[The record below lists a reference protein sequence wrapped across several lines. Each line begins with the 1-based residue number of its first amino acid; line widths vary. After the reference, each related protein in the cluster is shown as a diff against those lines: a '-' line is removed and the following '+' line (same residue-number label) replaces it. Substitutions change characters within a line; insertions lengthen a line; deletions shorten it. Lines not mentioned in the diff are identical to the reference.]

1 MADELLS
8 GTEKA
13 SGTSAPAAAAV
24 AASDRE
30 LEKNT
35 GDTSNAQATS
45 GRETARS
52 KGAQAGASSSKID
65 KDDTTDMSPVDDLK
79 HRLSM
84 WGESAASKA
93 REALYYPPDDDDE
106 DGHGGPNEGQEYEL
120 LLDPNMPEEYIPS
133 FRDIE
138 RDSTSI
144 DGDDIALQ
152 GKKKGKGKRRRQ
164 TKKKKSEVSG
174 DSGSG
179 SGSSTIVG
187 GDDDDDDEEV
197 EDSPYPEVR
206 AAVHNYDTN
215 LPCNTVRAWVIGLTL
230 VVVGASMNTLFSL
243 RQPSISI
250 GTLVAQIIAWPM
262 GHAWAR
268 VMPHR
273 RFNTFGLHWSLN
285 PGPFNVKEHSI
296 IVVMAGVSFTVA
308 YATDI
313 VLAQLV
319 FYKQDFGL
327 IFQLLMVVSSQS
339 IGYGI
344 AGMMRRFL
352 VYPASMIW
360 PGNLVAVT
368 LMNAMYEEAPRPDP
382 TIIGGRMPRY
392 RWFAYVTLG
401 AFLYYFIPGYLAQ
414 FLSVLA
420 IPTFLAPNSPIVN
433 QLFGGAT
440 GLSLLPLT
448 LDWTQVAGFVG
459 SPLIPPWHAIANTLI
474 GVVVFFIFGASVLH
488 YTNTWYGVFLPMSDS
503 STYDNTG
510 ARYNVS
516 RVLTPEFTLDEA
528 AYKAYSPLF
537 LSTTFA
543 MSYGLSFAAIAA
555 LIVYTYLHHSRT
567 IWQQYRNSTSE
578 KPDIHMKLMRK
589 YKEAPG
595 WWYMV
600 LFAITLALGFLT
612 ILAYPTNLAWWAFLL
627 AVAIAFMFSL
637 PIGIIQAVTNNQI
650 GLNVLTEFVFGYI
663 QPGRPLA
670 LMLFKTYGYIT
681 MSQALSF
688 VGDLKFGHYMKI
700 PPRTMFMAQVVAS
713 TFACFIQVAVLNFAL
728 NNIDRVCEPDQPE
741 HFTCPGG
748 RVFFSA
754 SVIWGLL
761 GPARMF
767 SPGQI
772 YSGLF
777 FFFALGAIVPV
788 IIYFVARRW
797 PRSPAKFLMAP
808 LIFGG
813 SGSIPP
819 ATPLNYL
826 SWGVVGF
833 VFQYWVRKRHF
844 AWWSR
849 LNFLT
854 SSGLDLGLALSTL
867 VIFFVF
873 TLNNIDPPSWWGNNV
888 VTSTMDF
895 QDTAIQVVLPEGQT
909 FGPATW

>member
-1 MADELLS
+1 MAGSSD
-8 GTEKA
+8 EKA
-13 SGTSAPAAAAV
+13 SGTPSSSTSATVV
-24 AASDRE
+24 ANDIE
-30 LEKNT
+30 LEL
-35 GDTSNAQATS
+35 DTRNSTERPRH
-45 GRETARS
+45 GGIRETH
-52 KGAQAGASSSKID
+52 GHDGPGASSSATPK
-65 KDDTTDMSPVDDLK
+65 KMSPVDDLK

-84 WGESAASKA
+84 WGESAATKA
-93 REALYYPPDDDDE
+93 REALYYSPDDDDVA
-106 DGHGGPNEGQEYEL
+106 DPQGQEYEL
-120 LLDPNMPEEYIPS
+120 LLDPNLPEEYIPS
-133 FRDIE
+133 LPEDVE
-138 RDSTSI
+138 RDSASFDHDKT
-144 DGDDIALQ
+144 GLTQ
-152 GKKKGKGKRRRQ
+152 GKGKR
-164 TKKKKSEVSG
+164 KSKTV
-174 DSGSG
+174 DASGSH
-179 SGSSTIVG
+179 
-187 GDDDDDDEEV
+187 DDDDDDEEEEE

-206 AAVHNYDTN
+206 AAVRNYDEEM
-215 LPCNTVRAWVIGLTL
+215 PCNTVRAWTIGLTL
-230 VVVGASMNTLFSL
+230 VVIGASANTLFSL
-243 RQPSISI
+243 RSPSISI

-268 VMPHR
+268 VMPER
-273 RFNTFGLHWSLN
+273 RFNTFGLTWSLN
-285 PGPFNVKEHSI
+285 PGPFNIKEHSI
-296 IVVMAGVSFTVA
+296 IVVMAGVSFGVA

-313 VLAQLV
+313 ILAQII

-327 IFQLLMVVSSQS
+327 VFQLFMVVSSQS

-344 AGMMRRFL
+344 AGMMRKFL

-360 PGNLVAVT
+360 PGNLVSVT
-368 LMNAMYEEAPRPDP
+368 LMNAMYEKAPAPDP

-392 RWFAYVTLG
+392 RWFTYVTI
-401 AFLYYFIPGYLAQ
+401 ASALYYFIPGFFAQ

-420 IPTFLAPNSPIVN
+420 IPTFIAPQNVIVN
-433 QLFGGAT
+433 QLFGGST

-474 GVVVFFIFGASVLH
+474 GVIVFFIFGASLLH
-488 YTNTWYGVFLPMSDS
+488 YTNTWYGIFLPMSDS

-510 ARYNVS
+510 AAYNVT
-516 RVLTPEFTLDEA
+516 RVLTPDFTLDVD

-543 MSYGLSFAAIAA
+543 MSYGLSFAAITS
-555 LIVYTYLHHSRT
+555 LIVYTYLHHSST
-567 IWQQYRNSTSE
+567 IWKQYRNSTSE
-578 KPDIHMKLMRK
+578 KPDIHMKLMQK
-589 YKEAPG
+589 YKEAPS
-595 WWYMV
+595 WWYTV
-600 LFAITLALGFLT
+600 LFVITLGLGFVT
-612 ILAYPTNLAWWAFLL
+612 ILAYPTNLTWWAFLL
-627 AVAIAFMFSL
+627 AVFIAFAFSL

-650 GLNVLTEFVFGYI
+650 GLNVLTEFIYGYI

-700 PPRTMFMAQVVAS
+700 PPRTMFMSQVVAS

-728 NNIDRVCEPDQPE
+728 TNIDGVCQRDQPE
-741 HFTCPGG
+741 HFSCPGG

-777 FFFALGAIVPV
+777 FFFGLGAVVPV
-788 IIYFVARRW
+788 VIYFAAKRW

-813 SGSIPP
+813 SGAIPP

-833 VFQYWVRKRHF
+833 TFQYLVRKRYF
-844 AWWSR
+844 SWWSR

-854 SSGLDLGLALSTL
+854 SSGLDLGLAISTL
-867 VIFFVF
+867 VIFFAF
-873 TLNNIDPPSWWGNNV
+873 TLNNIDPPSWWGNDIV
-888 VTSTMDF
+888 MSTMDF
-895 QDTAIQVVLPEGQT
+895 QDTAIQKVLPLGET
-909 FGPATW
+909 FGPTTW